1 MTQGVLA
8 TERNAARVRPQRGIA
23 EYGVT
28 VGGVHALAG
37 GTQIIRLWA
46 LYPATA
52 AAEPYAARW
61 PAIEQHLLQCYH
73 RPRFLRSAI
82 RPPGTHRGRWLP
94 PRTPWEQLGVVG
106 TIMGVLRGRPA
117 VARARRSPTRLRV
130 ARSIVR
136 GRS

>member
-52 AAEPYAARW
+52 AAEPYARAGL
-61 PAIEQHLLQCYH
+61 PLSSICC
-73 RPRFLRSAI
+73 SAI
-82 RPPGTHRGRWLP
+82 TGPGFFALRFGLPGRTGEGAP
-94 PRTPWEQLGVVG
+94 G
-106 TIMGVLRGRPA
+106 
-117 VARARRSPTRLRV
+117 
-130 ARSIVR
+130 
-136 GRS
+136 

>member
-73 RPRFLRSAI
+73 RPRFLRSA
-82 RPPGTHRGRWLP
+82 WL
-94 PRTPWEQLGVVG
+94 
-106 TIMGVLRGRPA
+106 
-117 VARARRSPTRLRV
+117 AR
-130 ARSIVR
+130 
-136 GRS
+136 

>member
-1 MTQGVLA
+1 MDGLSNEKVIAIKPSCPSPAVTVRQ
-8 TERNAARVRPQRGIA
+8 ARSQALRWETLQIA

-37 GTQIIRLWA
+37 GTRIIRLWA
-46 LYPATA
+46 PYPATA

-82 RPPGTHRGRWLP
+82 RPPGTHRGK
-94 PRTPWEQLGVVG
+94 
-106 TIMGVLRGRPA
+106 
-117 VARARRSPTRLRV
+117 VAP
-130 ARSIVR
+130 
-136 GRS
+136 G